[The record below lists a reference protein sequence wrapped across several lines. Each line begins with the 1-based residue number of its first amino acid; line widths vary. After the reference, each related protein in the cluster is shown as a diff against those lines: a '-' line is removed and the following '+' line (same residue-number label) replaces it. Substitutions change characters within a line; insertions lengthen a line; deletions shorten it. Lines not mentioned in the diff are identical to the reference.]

1 MRGFEKPIYV
11 TKTFLPPFEEFIE
24 KIKPIWK
31 TCWITNN
38 GKLHNQLQEELS
50 KYLNVSNST
59 LFTNGH
65 LALDIAIKSLGLTG
79 EVITTPFTF
88 ASTVHAI
95 VMNNLTPVF
104 CDINKNDF
112 TIDVDKIE
120 ELITEKT
127 SAIIPVHVFGY
138 PCDVMKIEKIAQK
151 YNLKVIYDSAHA
163 FGVEVNG
170 VGIGNFGDIS
180 MFSLHA
186 TKVYNSIEGG
196 ILTYNNSDFKNKL
209 DMLKN
214 FGITGEESVEAVG
227 LNAKM
232 NEFQSAMGLIN
243 LKYINEQIEKRKLIT
258 ETYRELLKEIDGI
271 SFLEDKEGIKHNY
284 SYFPIIINEL
294 ITGINRNEINEILK
308 SYNIFTRKYFYPLV
322 SDFDCYVGKYND
334 NNLENAKY
342 VSDRVL
348 TLPIYAEL
356 EVKDV
361 IKIVKV
367 IKEIILNKNKILIT
381 N

>member
-1 MRGFEKPIYV
+1 MQKGGFE
-11 TKTFLPPFEEFIE
+11 FESSLSYSAS
-24 KIKPIWK
+24 IKSYFDTAP
-31 TCWITNN
+31 
-38 GKLHNQLQEELS
+38 
-50 KYLNVSNST
+50 
-59 LFTNGH
+59 NGH

-88 ASTVHAI
+88 ASTTHAI

-120 ELITEKT
+120 ELITDKT

-138 PCDVMKIEKIAQK
+138 PCDVKRLEKIAQK

-163 FGVEVNG
+163 FGVEVDG
-170 VGIGNFGDIS
+170 VGIGNFGDIA

-196 ILTYNNSDFKNKL
+196 LLTYNNNDLKNRL
-209 DMLKN
+209 NMFKN
-214 FGITGEESVEAVG
+214 FGITGEESIEAVG

-243 LKYINEQIEKRKLIT
+243 LKYIDEQIQKRKLIT
-258 ETYRELLKEIDGI
+258 ETYRELLKEINGI
-271 SFLEDKEGIKHNY
+271 SFLEDKEEIKHNY
-284 SYFPIIINEL
+284 SYFPIIIDES
-294 ITGINRNEINEILK
+294 ITGINRNEVNENLK
-308 SYNIFTRKYFYPLV
+308 NYNIFTRKYFYPLV
-322 SDFDCYVGKYND
+322 TDFECYKDRFYD
-334 NNLENAKY
+334 ESLQTAKY
-342 VSDRVL
+342 ISERIL
-348 TLPIYAEL
+348 TLPIYGEL
-356 EVKDV
+356 EIQDV
-361 IKIVKV
+361 IKIVQV
-367 IKEIILNKNKILIT
+367 IKEIILNKSKVFIN